1 MVKAAKSHLGIFP
14 QTVIVSTMDD
24 IRILLSICVGIGLA
38 AACGFRV
45 FVPLL
50 CLSIASM
57 TGYVHVDDS
66 FAWVGTWPALI
77 AFAVATVVEV
87 AAYYVPYIDNL
98 LDSIAVPA
106 ATAAGV
112 CVAALAITDV
122 DPFWRWTVAIIGGGG
137 VAASTQIATTKL
149 RAASSTI
156 TAGFGNPVLATVE
169 VFTSSV
175 LSVISVV
182 WPIVAIVLVIA
193 LLAVSWVVIYFVGK
207 HVIRLFRRKA
217 PAA

>member
-1 MVKAAKSHLGIFP
+1 
-14 QTVIVSTMDD
+14 
-24 IRILLSICVGIGLA
+24 VGIGLA

-57 TGYVHVDDS
+57 TGHVHLDDS
-66 FAWVGTWPALI
+66 FAWVGTWPALT
-77 AFAVATVVEV
+77 AFAVATVVEIV
-87 AAYYVPYIDNL
+87 AYYVPYVDNL

-122 DPFWRWTVAIIGGGG
+122 GPFWRWTVAIIAGGG
-137 VAASTQIATTKL
+137 AAATTQIATTKL

-156 TAGFGNPVLATVE
+156 TAGFGNPVLATIE
-169 VFTSSV
+169 AFTSS
-175 LSVISVV
+175 LLSAISVIWPILAIILVTALLIVCWAVIYIVGKSVV
-182 WPIVAIVLVIA
+182 
-193 LLAVSWVVIYFVGK
+193 
-207 HVIRLFRRKA
+207 RLFRRKA